1 MNEDLELLIGLDP
14 NTEGLGITDDPT
26 LLTNLEDTPS
36 TKEPQTPTQVDTPP
50 VSEPEPTS
58 QDKTKSDFD
67 LIGAA
72 LLARGFKD
80 PNNIKIETDLGIET
94 KSFDELTNEEK
105 LQILNTSPNDNFELA
120 PEETQLIS
128 FMREN
133 ELTQQDLISYF
144 KALGVQEYLDNNVQL
159 EVDSLSDEELLAMDL
174 ANTYEDWTEE
184 EINDEVERSK
194 ANPNLFAKKVA
205 KLRDIYKEIEQQR
218 IEEEKQ
224 KEVDPNVDPEAAKQF
239 LEAFKEAGTKYNN
252 ISGVDLEESDLI
264 STYDYAFKP
273 TINGLT
279 KLDMDLKSPERLFK
293 VAFLMAHGDEVLQN
307 LHTVYRQALAEKD
320 KEIKA
325 LKSNPSNPKGNNN
338 NSKSTVSTTQRTT
351 GVSYTDDLDSLLKL
365 KN

>member
-14 NTEGLGITDDPT
+14 NTEGLGITDEPT

-80 PNNIKIETDLGIET
+80 PNNIKIETDLGI
-94 KSFDELTNEEK
+94 EEK

-184 EINDEVERSK
+184 EINEEVERSK
-194 ANPNLFAKKVA
+194 TNPNLFAK
-205 KLRDIYKEIEQQR
+205 
-218 IEEEKQ
+218 
-224 KEVDPNVDPEAAKQF
+224 
-239 LEAFKEAGTKYNN
+239 
-252 ISGVDLEESDLI
+252 
-264 STYDYAFKP
+264 
-273 TINGLT
+273 
-279 KLDMDLKSPERLFK
+279 
-293 VAFLMAHGDEVLQN
+293 
-307 LHTVYRQALAEKD
+307 
-320 KEIKA
+320 
-325 LKSNPSNPKGNNN
+325 
-338 NSKSTVSTTQRTT
+338 
-351 GVSYTDDLDSLLKL
+351 
-365 KN
+365 